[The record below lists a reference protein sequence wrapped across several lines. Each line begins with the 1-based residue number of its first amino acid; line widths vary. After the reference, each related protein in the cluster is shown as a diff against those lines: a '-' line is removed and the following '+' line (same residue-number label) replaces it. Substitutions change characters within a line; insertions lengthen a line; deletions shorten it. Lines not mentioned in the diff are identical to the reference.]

1 MLSSFT
7 TKLALKKAGIPS
19 DILDFS
25 EKKREPNKLRK
36 NPPQPSDENDADSGW
51 GSWMSIRS
59 LPLTVQPWLTP
70 PPAAAAIGRLPGIG
84 DKAPLDKS
92 QKLRLGGGK
101 RVLLVFLRCVGCAFA
116 QKTFINLRTM
126 ANRYGDA
133 LTCIAVSHASEQAT
147 HKWITL
153 LGGAWS
159 VRVIVDEERALYAA
173 WGLGTSSMWYVLNP
187 TTQVQS
193 WKEKGWLGEKVAGA
207 IQGKEPVKKQPNTTV
222 SAVGE
227 DEEDDG
233 PLTTM
238 GNKWQEAGAFA
249 VDGTGTVIWGGKAAR
264 ADDVMELE
272 DGARI
277 LLA

>member
-19 DILDFS
+19 DVFDFS

-36 NPPQPSDENDADSGW
+36 NPPVDIDNETDSGW
-51 GSWMSIRS
+51 TSWMSVRS

-70 PPAAAAIGRLPGIG
+70 PPAAVA
-84 DKAPLDKS
+84 K
-92 QKLRLGGGK
+92 
-101 RVLLVFLRCVGCAFA
+101 VA

-126 ANRYGDA
+126 ANRYGEA

-147 HKWITL
+147 QKWISL

-159 VRVIVDEERALYAA
+159 VRVIVDEERAIYAA

-187 TTQVQS
+187 TTQVQG
-193 WKEKGWLGEKVAGA
+193 WKESGWLGEKVAGA
-207 IQGKEPVKKQPNTTV
+207 IQRKEMNEKKLVNMNNV
-222 SAVGE
+222 D
-227 DEEDDG
+227 DEEEDG

-249 VDGTGTVIWGGKAAR
+249 IDGTGTVIWGGKAAR
-264 ADDVMELE
+264 ADDIMELE